1 MLFQLGRDGMHYG
14 YSPLVDLFVRK
25 KEICAMNKPYQG
37 KGTLNTIWYLEQTCR
52 IQPRPVKTLDIPV
65 KIVHAELPSPEL
77 SRFLYTA
84 VGGDLFW
91 VDRLP
96 WTWHQWYDWL
106 TQPGVETWVA
116 WVRGTP
122 AGYAELHAQSAGQ
135 VELTYFGL
143 LPFFTGQ
150 GLGSHLLTVALDRAW
165 TIAHRWSDQQP
176 TTRVWLH
183 TCSQDSP
190 IALPIYQSHGLRI
203 YRTQIQTV
211 HLPTEPAGPWPGAC
225 RQ

>member
-1 MLFQLGRDGMHYG
+1 M
-14 YSPLVDLFVRK
+14 
-25 KEICAMNKPYQG
+25 IKPYQQQ
-37 KGTLNTIWYLEQTCR
+37 GTPSTIWYLEQTCR
-52 IQPRPVKTLDIPV
+52 TPPPPTKPLEFPIDIV
-65 KIVHAELPSPEL
+65 RAELASPEL

-96 WTWHQWYDWL
+96 WTWQQWYDWL

-116 WVRGTP
+116 WIRGTP
-122 AGYAELHAQSAGQ
+122 AGYTELHAQPDGQ

-143 LPFFTGQ
+143 LPSFTGQ
-150 GLGSHLLTVALDRAW
+150 GFGSHLLTFALEQAW
-165 TIAHRWSDQQP
+165 TIADRCPHQRP

-190 IALPIYQSHGLRI
+190 IALHLYQSHGLRL
-203 YRTQIQTV
+203 YRTQTQTV
-211 HLPTEPAGPWPGAC
+211 DLPTEPPGPGPGL
-225 RQ
+225 